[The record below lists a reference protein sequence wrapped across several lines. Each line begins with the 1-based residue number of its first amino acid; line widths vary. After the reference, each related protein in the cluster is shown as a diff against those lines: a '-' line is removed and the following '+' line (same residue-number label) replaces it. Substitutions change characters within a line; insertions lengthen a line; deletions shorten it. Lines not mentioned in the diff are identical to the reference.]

1 MPFIQ
6 GKVKEL
12 AARHK
17 DFFLKLA
24 FEDVLA
30 RIKEEVPKILANGW
44 AKEISKNDLDHVH
57 VCIPWV
63 LDLPDFDEEEDLIK
77 WLIDNAILLYHSQE
91 WTGIYKDRNIISKK
105 NPDQLYTDNSKKTV
119 EPQHLKAYEVISIKF
134 KSGALGR
141 ISITEA
147 RVND

>member
-1 MPFIQ
+1 MPLIQ

-12 AARHK
+12 AANHK

-30 RIKEEVPKILANGW
+30 RIQNEVPKILVNGW

-57 VCIPWV
+57 VCIPWF
-63 LDLPDFDEEEDLIK
+63 LDLPNFDDKNLIK
-77 WLIDNAILLYHSQE
+77 WLINNAILLYHSQE

-119 EPQHLKAYEVISIKF
+119 VPGDLKTYEVISIKF
-134 KSGALGR
+134 KNGVLGK